1 MAENNK
7 LVQQEIFEAGL
18 VDICPRTCNCP
29 NCQIAKQQ
37 PTNLEKLLDKV
48 YSPVKKDILPTPESS
63 PETEQKIGSKDIPS
77 SPLPSS
83 VHHLG
88 LGEEDSPLAAPLEKV
103 NPHCPVFYYASYI
116 SQIRTENPLKELDIT
131 PASPVSVIFQMIV
144 PKEIQA
150 FQKYITTLGLQP
162 ESSYGRVLC
171 EHS

>member
-77 SPLPSS
+77 SPIPSS

-103 NPHCPVFYYASYI
+103 RPHCPVYYYTSTLSCILLYKHPI
-116 SQIRTENPLKELDIT
+116 YLRFE
-131 PASPVSVIFQMIV
+131 
-144 PKEIQA
+144 
-150 FQKYITTLGLQP
+150 QKT
-162 ESSYGRVLC
+162 R
-171 EHS
+171 

>member
-37 PTNLEKLLDKV
+37 PTNLEKLIDKV

-63 PETEQKIGSKDIPS
+63 PEVEQKIGSKDIPS
-77 SPLPSS
+77 SPPPSS
-83 VHHLG
+83 VQHLG

-103 NPHCPVFYYASYI
+103 NPHCPVFYYTSTFSCILFYEHPI
-116 SQIRTENPLKELDIT
+116 SDSNREPLEGVGHHSSIARFGNFSDDC
-131 PASPVSVIFQMIV
+131 PQRDPSVAKNI
-144 PKEIQA
+144 
-150 FQKYITTLGLQP
+150 L
-162 ESSYGRVLC
+162 
-171 EHS
+171 

>member
-18 VDICPRTCNCP
+18 VDIRPRTCNCP

-48 YSPVKKDILPTPESS
+48 YSPARKDILPTPESS

-103 NPHCPVFYYASYI
+103 YPHCIVLYFIIHPHCPVFYYTNI
-116 SQIRTENPLKELDIT
+116 LSQIRTENPLKELDIT

-144 PKEIQA
+144 PKEIQVL
-150 FQKYITTLGLQP
+150 QKYIFIT
-162 ESSYGRVLC
+162 
-171 EHS
+171 